1 MEYKNICKAEFIS
14 RPNRFIAELLIQGQR
29 TNCHVKNTGRCKELL
44 TSKAVVYVE
53 RNMNPERKTPC
64 SLIAVRKGERIVNI
78 DSQAPNKVFYEA
90 LLDRKIKLPGFEEIT
105 YVKAEKTY
113 KRSRFDFYVESHEK
127 KAFIEVKGVT
137 LEENGV
143 AKFPDAPTVRGVK
156 HILELVQARREGY
169 YASIVFIIQ
178 MNRIQY
184 FTPNDETHGEF
195 GEALRLAAKEGV
207 NILAYECDVTPC
219 TIDVNGKECPIVL

>member
-90 LLDRKIKLPGFEEIT
+90 LLYRKIKLPGFEEIT
-105 YVKAEKTY
+105 YVKAEKT
-113 KRSRFDFYVESHEK
+113 
-127 KAFIEVKGVT
+127 
-137 LEENGV
+137 
-143 AKFPDAPTVRGVK
+143 
-156 HILELVQARREGY
+156 
-169 YASIVFIIQ
+169 
-178 MNRIQY
+178 
-184 FTPNDETHGEF
+184 
-195 GEALRLAAKEGV
+195 
-207 NILAYECDVTPC
+207 
-219 TIDVNGKECPIVL
+219 